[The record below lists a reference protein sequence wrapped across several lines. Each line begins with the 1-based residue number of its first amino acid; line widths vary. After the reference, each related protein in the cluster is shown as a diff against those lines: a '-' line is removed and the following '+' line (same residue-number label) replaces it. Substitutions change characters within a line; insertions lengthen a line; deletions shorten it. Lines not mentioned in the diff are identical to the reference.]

1 MIMKLKYKQ
10 LIGSVLFLS
19 VAFVQS
25 HMIVHATEDSVIS
38 DISDNSKI
46 TKIEFEGNHLINDSD
61 IVRVMNMQLGDIYSK
76 ELVQQNLKAIYKTGN
91 FSEKM
96 KAIPIPN
103 DPESLTLRIYL
114 EENIPITGFVVS
126 GNTVVST
133 GEILTILNPLEGK
146 PQNLSTLHE
155 ALSEVEDLYAS
166 KGYVLARV
174 TEMQDDPDGCVNITL
189 EEGIINSIAFEG
201 NKKTKDFVVER
212 NILSTPGSIYNE
224 NTLKADL
231 MRLYSTQAFRDVNRR
246 IEKSDEGE
254 NLYDVTIVLEE
265 QRTGTI
271 SLGGGL
277 DTATGLFGQAGFVEN
292 NFLGNGQRVGINFMA
307 GTGVIMSDSS
317 RLDHANLQAEV
328 SFFEPRLKGTN
339 NSLLV
344 KAFGR
349 DFGSYQVPL
358 AIEKRYGGEVV
369 LSRPFEKYKNLM
381 GSIKF
386 GGEYIKVK
394 EGDRNQILALYDKHG
409 IDPKKRAEQLQGGTY
424 MTIGPSLIYDT
435 RDNFLN
441 PRNGVFATLR
451 FNENINFTDF
461 DYTHAT
467 LAAGIK
473 RYFPVMKKSSFSVL
487 ARAAGKIHGDIPEVM
502 AYSLGGPYTVRGYR
516 MSTIGT
522 GEGFMMG
529 SAELTTP
536 FLFLDRIEKAQ
547 FLDNI
552 KLSFFLDAGHL
563 FNGTVTNKI
572 YNRPE
577 YGIAAGAGIKL
588 FIPGVGPLSIDYGY
602 PLTNVG
608 DGNKKGAFS
617 FGVGDMF

>member
-1 MIMKLKYKQ
+1 MINIHRYKYA
-10 LIGSVLFLS
+10 IVLLFSLFC
-19 VAFVQS
+19 AQFTCAQEQS
-25 HMIVHATEDSVIS
+25 LNSDIAEDSRI
-38 DISDNSKI
+38 K
-46 TKIEFEGNHLINDSD
+46 KIEFEGNHLIKDSD
-61 IVRVMNMQLGDIYSK
+61 IVKVMNMQIGDKYSK
-76 ELVQQNLKAIYKTGN
+76 ELVQQNLKAIYKTGY

-96 KAIPIPN
+96 KAIPIPA
-103 DPESLTLRIYL
+103 DSDSVILRIYL
-114 EENIPITGFVVS
+114 EENIPITGFAVT

-133 GEILTILNPLEGK
+133 GEILNVLNTLEGQ
-146 PQNLSTLHE
+146 PQNLKTLSD
-155 ALSEVEDLYAS
+155 AVSGIEDLYAS

-174 TEMQDDPDGCVNITL
+174 SNVLDDPDGCVNIEI
-189 EEGIINSIAFEG
+189 EEGIINTIAFEG
-201 NKKTKDFVVER
+201 NKKTKDFVIER
-212 NILSTPGSIYNE
+212 NILSTPGSVYNE
-224 NTLKADL
+224 DTLKSDL
-231 MRLYSTQAFRDVNRR
+231 MRLFSTQAFKDVNRS
-246 IEKSDEGE
+246 IEKCADDPGK
-254 NLYDVTIVLEE
+254 YDITIILEE

-317 RLDHANLQAEV
+317 TVDHANLQLEV
-328 SFFEPRLKGTN
+328 SFFEPRLRGTD

-358 AIEKRYGGEVV
+358 AIEKRYGAEVV
-369 LSRPFEKYKNLM
+369 LARPFKTYKNLL
-381 GSIKF
+381 GSIKL

-394 EGDRNQILALYDKHG
+394 EGDANKIAALYNQHNIPISERSK
-409 IDPKKRAEQLQGGTY
+409 QLQGGTY
-424 MTIGPSLIYDT
+424 FTIGPSLVYDT
-435 RDNFLN
+435 RDNALN
-441 PRNGVFATLR
+441 PRSGVLATLR
-451 FNENINFTDF
+451 LNENVNLTDF

-467 LAAGIK
+467 LSAGIK
-473 RYFPVMKKSSFSVL
+473 RYFPVMKKSSFSLL
-487 ARAAGKIHGDIPEVM
+487 ARAAGKLHGDMPEVM

-536 FLFLDRIEKAQ
+536 FFFLDRIQKAQ

-552 KLSFFLDAGHL
+552 KLSLFVDAGQL
-563 FNGTVTNKI
+563 FNGSITNKL

-577 YGIAAGAGIKL
+577 YGIAGGVGIKL
-588 FIPGVGPLSIDYGY
+588 FIPGVGPLSIDYGI
-602 PLTNVG
+602 PFTNVG
-608 DGNKKGAFS
+608 EGNRRGAFS
-617 FGVGDMF
+617 FGVGDIF

>member
-1 MIMKLKYKQ
+1 MRLKYKK
-10 LIGSVLFLS
+10 LFLS
-19 VAFVQS
+19 ALLLGVAFLQ
-25 HMIVHATEDSVIS
+25 VHAPSYCANDITTEIS
-38 DISDNSKI
+38 DGSKI
-46 TKIEFEGNHLINDSD
+46 TKIEFDGNHLINESD
-61 IVRVMNMQLGDIYSK
+61 IVKVMNMQIGDVYSK
-76 ELVQQNLKAIYKTGN
+76 DLVQQNLKAIYKTGY

-114 EENIPITGFVVS
+114 EENIPITGFAVT

-133 GEILTILNPLEGK
+133 GEILSILNTLEGQ
-146 PQNLSTLHE
+146 PQNLKTLGD
-155 ALSEVEDLYAS
+155 AVSEVEDLYAS

-174 TEMQDDPDGCVNITL
+174 TGVQDDPDGCVNIQL

-212 NILSTPGSIYNE
+212 NILSTPGSVYNE

-317 RLDHANLQAEV
+317 TIDHANLQAEV
-328 SFFEPRLKGTN
+328 SFFEPRLKGSE

-344 KAFGR
+344 KAFAR

-358 AIEKRYGGEVV
+358 AIEKRYGGEVIV
-369 LSRPFEKYKNLM
+369 SRPFKTYKNLM
-381 GSIKF
+381 ASFKI

-394 EGDRNQILALYDKHG
+394 EGDAKQIARLYNNHNIPISERSK
-409 IDPKKRAEQLQGGTY
+409 QLQGGTY
-424 MTIGPSLIYDT
+424 MTLGPSLVYDT
-435 RDNFLN
+435 RDSALS
-441 PRNGVFATLR
+441 PRDGVLATLR
-451 FNENINFTDF
+451 LAENINFTDF
-461 DYTHAT
+461 DYSHAT
-467 LAAGIK
+467 LSAGIK
-473 RYFPVMKKSSFSVL
+473 KYFPVMKKSSFSLL
-487 ARAAGKIHGDIPEVM
+487 ARAAGKLHGDMPDVM

-536 FLFLDRIEKAQ
+536 FFFLDRIEKAK
-547 FLDNI
+547 FLDNV
-552 KLSFFLDAGHL
+552 KLSLFLDAGHL

-577 YGIAAGAGIKL
+577 YGISAGAGIKL

-608 DGNKKGAFS
+608 QGNKKGAFS
-617 FGVGDMF
+617 FGVGDIF

>member
-1 MIMKLKYKQ
+1 MKSKQ
-10 LIGSVLFLS
+10 KNIFKVIILFLC
-19 VAFVQS
+19 VFCRMGINAYAV
-25 HMIVHATEDSVIS
+25 EDTVS
-38 DISDNSKI
+38 DIGENSKI
-46 TKIEFEGNHLINDSD
+46 TKIEFEGNHLISESD
-61 IVRVMNMQLGDIYSK
+61 IVKVMNMQIGDVYSK
-76 ELVQQNLKAIYKTGN
+76 DFVQQNLKAIYKTGN

-96 KAIPIPN
+96 KAVPIPTSP
-103 DPESLTLRIYL
+103 DSLTLKIYL
-114 EENIPITGFVVS
+114 EENIPITGFAIS

-133 GEILTILNPLEGK
+133 GEILNILNSLEGR
-146 PQNLSTLHE
+146 PQNLKTLSE
-155 ALSEVEDLYAS
+155 AVSEVEDLYAA

-174 TEMQDDPDGCVNITL
+174 SDVQDDPDGCVNIEL
-189 EEGIINSIAFEG
+189 QEGIINSISFEG
-201 NKKTKDFVVER
+201 NKKTKDFVIER
-212 NILSTPGSIYNE
+212 NILSTPGSVYNE
-224 NTLKADL
+224 DTLKADL
-231 MRLYSTQAFRDVNRR
+231 MRLYSTQAFKDVNRQ
-246 IEKSDEGE
+246 IEKSEDGE

-317 RLDHANLQAEV
+317 TIDHANLQAEV
-328 SFFEPRLKGTN
+328 SFFEPRLKGSD

-358 AIEKRYGGEVV
+358 AIERRYGADVV
-369 LSRPFEKYKNLM
+369 LSRPFKNYPNLL
-381 GSIKF
+381 GSIKV

-394 EGDRNQILALYDKHG
+394 EGDSKKIASLYNKHH
-409 IDPKKRAEQLQGGTY
+409 IPISERSKQLQGGTY
-424 MTIGPSLIYDT
+424 ISLGPSLVYDT
-435 RDNFLN
+435 RDNALN
-441 PRNGVFATLR
+441 PRSGVLAALR
-451 FNENINFTDF
+451 FNENINITDL
-461 DYTHAT
+461 DYTHGT
-467 LAAGIK
+467 LSAGIK
-473 RYFPVMKKSSFSVL
+473 KYFPVMKKSSFSLL
-487 ARAAGKIHGDIPEVM
+487 ARAAGNIHGDMPEVM

-536 FLFLDRIEKAQ
+536 FLFLDRIEKAR

-552 KLSFFLDAGHL
+552 KLSFFVDAGHL
-563 FNGTVTNKI
+563 FNGTVTNKL

-577 YGIAAGAGIKL
+577 YGIAGGVGIKL
-588 FIPGVGPLSIDYGY
+588 FIPGVGPLSVDYGI
-602 PLTNVG
+602 PFTNVG
-608 DGNKKGAFS
+608 DGNKRGAFS

>member
-1 MIMKLKYKQ
+1 MRIKNKQ
-10 LIGSVLFLS
+10 LYTAILCFG
-19 VAFVQS
+19 
-25 HMIVHATEDSVIS
+25 MIFCQFHVSSIAAQEDITSEIS
-38 DISDNSKI
+38 DSAKI
-46 TKIEFEGNHLINDSD
+46 TKIEFEGNHLVNSEDIIN
-61 IVRVMNMQLGDIYSK
+61 VMNLRVGDTYSK
-76 ELVQQNLKAIYKTGN
+76 DSVQESLKAIYKTGY

-103 DPESLTLRIYL
+103 DEDSLTLRIYL
-114 EENIPITGFVVS
+114 EENIPITGFAVS
-126 GNTVVST
+126 GNTVVSS
-133 GEILTILNPLEGK
+133 GEILSILNQLEGQ
-146 PQNLSTLHE
+146 PQNLKTLSD
-155 ALSEVEDLYAS
+155 AVANIEDLYAS

-174 TEMQDDPDGCVNITL
+174 SDMQDDPDGCVNI
-189 EEGIINSIAFEG
+189 EVNEGKINSIAFEG
-201 NKKTKDFVVER
+201 NKKTKDFVIER
-212 NILSTPGSIYNE
+212 NILSSPGSVYNE
-224 NTLKADL
+224 DTLKADL
-231 MRLYSTQAFRDVNRR
+231 MRLYSTQAFKDVNRK
-246 IEKSDEGE
+246 IEESKE
-254 NLYDVTIVLEE
+254 NPGTYDVTIVLEE

-317 RLDHANLQAEV
+317 TLDHANLQAEV
-328 SFFEPRLKGTN
+328 SFFEPRLRGTD

-358 AIEKRYGGEVV
+358 AIERRYGGDVV
-369 LSRPFEKYKNLM
+369 LSRPFKTYKNLT
-381 GSIKF
+381 GSIKL
-386 GGEYIKVK
+386 GGEYVKVK
-394 EGDRNQILALYDKHG
+394 EGDSKKIAKLYNQHNIP
-409 IDPKKRAEQLQGGTY
+409 ISKRSEQLQGGTY
-424 MTIGPSLIYDT
+424 FSLGPSLIYDT
-435 RDNFLN
+435 RDNMLN
-441 PRNGVFATLR
+441 PRNGVLATLR
-451 FNENINFTDF
+451 LSENLNVTDF

-467 LAAGIK
+467 VSAGIK
-473 RYFPVMKKSSFSVL
+473 KYFPVMKKSSFAL
-487 ARAAGKIHGDIPEVM
+487 TARAAGKIHGDMPEVM

-516 MSTIGT
+516 MSSIGT
-522 GEGFMMG
+522 GEGYMLG

-536 FLFLDRIEKAQ
+536 FFFVDRIQKAQ

-552 KLSFFLDAGHL
+552 KLSLFVDAGHL
-563 FNGTVTNKI
+563 YNGSITNKI

-608 DGNKKGAFS
+608 KGNKRGAFS
-617 FGVGDMF
+617 FGVGDIF

>member
-1 MIMKLKYKQ
+1 MKSKQ
-10 LIGSVLFLS
+10 KNIFKVIILFLC
-19 VAFVQS
+19 VFCRMGINAYAV
-25 HMIVHATEDSVIS
+25 EDTVS
-38 DISDNSKI
+38 DIGENSKI
-46 TKIEFEGNHLINDSD
+46 TKIEFEGNHLISESD
-61 IVRVMNMQLGDIYSK
+61 IVKVMNMQIGDVYSK
-76 ELVQQNLKAIYKTGN
+76 DFVQQNLKAIYKTGN

-96 KAIPIPN
+96 KAVPIPTSP
-103 DPESLTLRIYL
+103 DSLTLKIYL
-114 EENIPITGFVVS
+114 EENIPITGFAIS

-133 GEILTILNPLEGK
+133 GEILNILNSLEGR
-146 PQNLSTLHE
+146 PQNLKTLSE
-155 ALSEVEDLYAS
+155 AVSEVEDLYAA

-174 TEMQDDPDGCVNITL
+174 SDVQDDPDGCVNIEL
-189 EEGIINSIAFEG
+189 QEGIINSISFEG
-201 NKKTKDFVVER
+201 NKKTKDFVIER
-212 NILSTPGSIYNE
+212 NILSTPGSVYNE
-224 NTLKADL
+224 DTLKADL
-231 MRLYSTQAFRDVNRR
+231 MRLYSTQAFKDVNRQ
-246 IEKSDEGE
+246 IEKSEDGE

-317 RLDHANLQAEV
+317 TIDHANLQAEV
-328 SFFEPRLKGTN
+328 SFFEPRLKGSD

-358 AIEKRYGGEVV
+358 AIERRYGADVV
-369 LSRPFEKYKNLM
+369 LSRPFKSYPNLL
-381 GSIKF
+381 GSIKV

-394 EGDRNQILALYDKHG
+394 EGDSKKIASLYNKHH
-409 IDPKKRAEQLQGGTY
+409 IPISERSKQLQGGTY
-424 MTIGPSLIYDT
+424 ISLGPSLVYDT
-435 RDNFLN
+435 RDNALN
-441 PRNGVFATLR
+441 PRSGVLAALR
-451 FNENINFTDF
+451 FNENINITDL
-461 DYTHAT
+461 DYTHGT
-467 LAAGIK
+467 LSAGIK
-473 RYFPVMKKSSFSVL
+473 KYFPVMKKSSFSLL
-487 ARAAGKIHGDIPEVM
+487 ARAAGNIHGDMPEVM

-536 FLFLDRIEKAQ
+536 FLFLDRIEKAR

-552 KLSFFLDAGHL
+552 KLSFFVDAGHL
-563 FNGTVTNKI
+563 FNGTVTNKL

-577 YGIAAGAGIKL
+577 YGIAGGVGIKL
-588 FIPGVGPLSIDYGY
+588 FIPGVGPLSVDYGI
-602 PLTNVG
+602 PFTNVG
-608 DGNKKGAFS
+608 DGNKRGAFS

>member
-1 MIMKLKYKQ
+1 MNKTYKQ
-10 LIGSVLFLS
+10 LLKGILCVVFALCQL
-19 VAFVQS
+19 
-25 HMIVHATEDSVIS
+25 HATSYAVDEEITSEIS
-38 DISDNSKI
+38 DSSKI
-46 TKIEFEGNHLINDSD
+46 TKIEFDGNHLINESD
-61 IVRVMNMQLGDIYSK
+61 IVKVMNMQIGDVYSK
-76 ELVQQNLKAIYKTGN
+76 ELVQQNLKAIYKTGY

-96 KAIPIPN
+96 KAIPLPN
-103 DPESLTLRIYL
+103 DPDSLTLRIYL
-114 EENIPITGFVVS
+114 EENIPITGFAVS

-133 GEILTILNPLEGK
+133 GEILTILNELEGQ
-146 PQNLSTLHE
+146 PQNLKTLGE
-155 ALSEVEDLYAS
+155 AIANVEDLYAS

-174 TEMQDDPDGCVNITL
+174 SNFQDDPDGCINIEI
-189 EEGIINSIAFEG
+189 EEGKINSISFEG
-201 NKKTKDFVVER
+201 NKKTKDFVIER
-212 NILSTPGSIYNE
+212 NILSTPGSVYNE

-231 MRLYSTQAFRDVNRR
+231 MRLYSTQAFRDVNRK
-246 IEKSDEGE
+246 IEKSDDGSD
-254 NLYDVTIVLEE
+254 LYDVTIVLEE

-292 NFLGNGQRVGINFMA
+292 NFMGNGQRVGINFMA
-307 GTGVIMSDSS
+307 GTGIIMSDSS
-317 RLDHANLQAEV
+317 TIDHANLQAEV
-328 SFFEPRLKGTN
+328 SFFEPRLRGSDTAM
-339 NSLLV
+339 LV

-369 LSRPFEKYKNLM
+369 FSRPVKGYKNLTA
-381 GSIKF
+381 SIKL
-386 GGEYIKVK
+386 GGEHIKVK
-394 EGDRNQILALYDKHG
+394 EGDGSQIARLYQNHNIPISERSK
-409 IDPKKRAEQLQGGTY
+409 QLQGGTY
-424 MTIGPSLIYDT
+424 LTLGPSLVYDT
-435 RDNFLN
+435 RDNVLN
-441 PRNGVFATLR
+441 PRNGVLATLR
-451 FNENINFTDF
+451 LAENINFTDF
-461 DYTHAT
+461 DFTHAT

-473 RYFPVMKKSSFSVL
+473 KYFPVMKKSSFSL
-487 ARAAGKIHGDIPEVM
+487 MARAAGKIHGDMPEVM

-536 FLFLDRIEKAQ
+536 FFFLDRIEKAR

-552 KLSFFLDAGHL
+552 KFSMFLDAGHL
-563 FNGTVTNKI
+563 YSGTITNKL

-577 YGIAAGAGIKL
+577 YGISAGVGVKL

-608 DGNKKGAFS
+608 QGNKKGAFS
-617 FGVGDMF
+617 FGVGDIF

>member
-1 MIMKLKYKQ
+1 MSNIYKN
-10 LIGSVLFLS
+10 LLTIIFFVSMVFLQNY
-19 VAFVQS
+19 A
-25 HMIVHATEDSVIS
+25 IVFAAPEDINTE
-38 DISDNSKI
+38 ISDNSKI
-46 TKIEFEGNHLINDSD
+46 TKIEFEGNHLINSSD
-61 IVRVMNMQLGDIYSK
+61 IVKVMNMQIGDIYSK
-76 ELVQQNLKAIYKTGN
+76 ELVQQNLKAIYKTGY

-96 KAIPIPN
+96 KAIPIPT
-103 DPESLTLRIYL
+103 DSESLTLRIYL
-114 EENIPITGFVVS
+114 EENIPITGFAVS
-126 GNTVVST
+126 GNTVVTT
-133 GEILTILNPLEGK
+133 GEILNILNPLEGQ
-146 PQNLSTLHE
+146 PQNLRTLGD
-155 ALSEVEDLYAS
+155 AVANVEDLYAS

-174 TEMQDDPDGCVNITL
+174 SNVQDDPDGCVNI
-189 EEGIINSIAFEG
+189 EVQEGIINSISFEG
-201 NKKTKDFVVER
+201 NKKTKDFVIER
-212 NILSTPGSIYNE
+212 NILSTPGSVYNE

-231 MRLYSTQAFRDVNRR
+231 MRLYSTQAFRDVNRKV
-246 IEKSDEGE
+246 EKTPEDP

-317 RLDHANLQAEV
+317 TLDHANLQAEV
-328 SFFEPRLKGTN
+328 SFFEPRLKGTD

-358 AIEKRYGGEVV
+358 AIEKRYGAEVV
-369 LSRPFEKYKNLM
+369 LSRPFKTYKNLL
-381 GSIKF
+381 GSIKL

-394 EGDRNQILALYDKHG
+394 EGDANKIAELYKQHN
-409 IDPKKRAEQLQGGTY
+409 IPISERSKQLQGGTY
-424 MTIGPSLIYDT
+424 ITIGPSLVYDT
-435 RDNFLN
+435 RDNVLN
-441 PRNGVFATLR
+441 PRSGVLATLR
-451 FNENINFTDF
+451 FNENINITDL
-461 DYTHAT
+461 DYTHGT

-473 RYFPVMKKSSFSVL
+473 RYFPVMKKSSFSL
-487 ARAAGKIHGDIPEVM
+487 MARAAGKIHGDMPEVM

-536 FLFLDRIEKAQ
+536 FFFLDRIEKVK

-552 KLSFFLDAGHL
+552 KFSLFVDAGHIY
-563 FNGTVTNKI
+563 NGSITNKL

-577 YGIAAGAGIKL
+577 YGIAGGVGIKL
-588 FIPGVGPLSIDYGY
+588 FIPGVGPLSIDYGI
-602 PLTNVG
+602 PFTNVG
-608 DGNKKGAFS
+608 EGNRRGAFS
-617 FGVGDMF
+617 FGVGDIF

>member
-1 MIMKLKYKQ
+1 MKNKYKHL
-10 LIGSVLFLS
+10 LISIIFFSMTFL
-19 VAFVQS
+19 Q
-25 HMIVHATEDSVIS
+25 IHAVCFAAQENINSE
-38 DISDNSKI
+38 ISDNSKI
-46 TKIEFEGNHLINDSD
+46 TKIEFEGNHLINSSD
-61 IVRVMNMQLGDIYSK
+61 IVKVMNMQIGDVYSK
-76 ELVQQNLKAIYKTGN
+76 ELVQQNLKAIYKTGY

-103 DPESLTLRIYL
+103 DSDSLTLRIYL
-114 EENIPITGFVVS
+114 EENIPITGFAVT
-126 GNTVVST
+126 GNTVVTT
-133 GEILTILNPLEGK
+133 GEILNILNPLEGQ
-146 PQNLSTLHE
+146 PQNLRTLGD
-155 ALSEVEDLYAS
+155 AVANVEDLYAS

-174 TEMQDDPDGCVNITL
+174 SNVQDDPDGCVNI
-189 EEGIINSIAFEG
+189 EVQEGIINSISFEG
-201 NKKTKDFVVER
+201 NKKTKDFVIER
-212 NILSTPGSIYNE
+212 NILSTPGSVYNE

-231 MRLYSTQAFRDVNRR
+231 MRLYSTQAFRDVNRK
-246 IEKSDEGE
+246 IDKSPDDP

-317 RLDHANLQAEV
+317 TLDHANLQAEV
-328 SFFEPRLKGTN
+328 SFFEPRLKGTD

-358 AIEKRYGGEVV
+358 AIEKRYGAEVV
-369 LSRPFEKYKNLM
+369 LSRPFKTYKNLL
-381 GSIKF
+381 GSIKL

-394 EGDRNQILALYDKHG
+394 EGDANKIAELYKQHN
-409 IDPKKRAEQLQGGTY
+409 IPISERSKQLQGGTY
-424 MTIGPSLIYDT
+424 ITLGPSLVYDT
-435 RDNFLN
+435 RDNVLN
-441 PRNGVFATLR
+441 PRSGVLATLR
-451 FNENINFTDF
+451 FNENVNITDF
-461 DYTHAT
+461 DYTHGT

-473 RYFPVMKKSSFSVL
+473 RYFPVMKKSSFSL
-487 ARAAGKIHGDIPEVM
+487 MARAAGKIHGDMPEVM

-536 FLFLDRIEKAQ
+536 FFFLDRIEKAK

-552 KLSFFLDAGHL
+552 KFSVFVDAGHIY
-563 FNGTVTNKI
+563 NGSITNKL

-577 YGIAAGAGIKL
+577 YGIAGGIGVKL
-588 FIPGVGPLSIDYGY
+588 FIPGVGPLSIDYGI
-602 PLTNVG
+602 PFTNVG
-608 DGNKKGAFS
+608 EGNRRGAFS
-617 FGVGDMF
+617 FGVGDIF

>member
-1 MIMKLKYKQ
+1 MRSISKR
-10 LIGSVLFLS
+10 LF
-19 VAFVQS
+19 
-25 HMIVHATEDSVIS
+25 TSVIFFGMFIFGHAAFAEEIDDITA
-38 DISDNSKI
+38 DISDTSKI

-61 IVRVMNMQLGDIYSK
+61 IVKVMNMQIGDVYSK

-96 KAIPIPN
+96 KAIPIPT

-114 EENIPITGFVVS
+114 EENIPITGFAVT
-126 GNTVVST
+126 GNTVVQT
-133 GEILTILNPLEGK
+133 GEILNILNSLEGQ
-146 PQNLSTLHE
+146 PQNLKTLGE
-155 ALSEVEDLYAS
+155 AVTKVEELYS
-166 KGYVLARV
+166 DKGYVLARV
-174 TEMQDDPDGCVNITL
+174 SNVQDDPDGCVNIEI
-189 EEGIINSIAFEG
+189 EEGIINSISFEG
-201 NKKTKDFVVER
+201 NKKTKDFVIER
-212 NILSTPGSIYNE
+212 NILSTPGSVYNE

-231 MRLYSTQAFRDVNRR
+231 MRLYSTQAFKDVNRA
-246 IEKSDEGE
+246 IEKSPENP
-254 NLYDVTIVLEE
+254 NLYDVKIILEE

-317 RLDHANLQAEV
+317 TVDHANLQAEV
-328 SFFEPRLKGTN
+328 SFFEPRLKGSE

-358 AIEKRYGGEVV
+358 AVEKRYGADVV
-369 LSRPFEKYKNLM
+369 LSRPFKTYKNLM
-381 GSIKF
+381 GSIKI

-394 EGDRNQILALYDKHG
+394 EGDYRKIAALYNQHHIPISERSK
-409 IDPKKRAEQLQGGTY
+409 QLQGGTY
-424 MTIGPSLIYDT
+424 LSLGPSLVYDT
-435 RDNFLN
+435 RDNVLN
-441 PRNGVFATLR
+441 PRRGVLASLR
-451 FNENINFTDF
+451 LSENVNITDF

-467 LAAGIK
+467 LSAGIK
-473 RYFPVMKKSSFSVL
+473 KYFPVMRKSSFSLL
-487 ARAAGKIHGDIPEVM
+487 ARASGKLHGDMPEVM

-516 MSTIGT
+516 ISTIGT
-522 GEGFMMG
+522 GEGFMLG

-536 FLFLDRIEKAQ
+536 FFFLDRIPKAE

-552 KLSFFLDAGHL
+552 KFSLFVDAGQL
-563 FNGTVTNKI
+563 YNGSITNKL

-577 YGIAAGAGIKL
+577 YGIAGGVGVKL
-588 FIPGVGPLSIDYGY
+588 FIPGVGPLSIDYGI
-602 PLTNVG
+602 PFTNVG
-608 DGNKKGAFS
+608 AGNKRGAFS
-617 FGVGDMF
+617 FGVGDVF

>member
-1 MIMKLKYKQ
+1 MRSIVRQ
-10 LIGSVLFLS
+10 LVSSVMLICVSFLG
-19 VAFVQS
+19 
-25 HMIVHATEDSVIS
+25 HAVFAVEEESITSEIS
-38 DISDNSKI
+38 EGSKI
-46 TKIEFEGNHLINDSD
+46 TQIEFEGNHLINDSD
-61 IVRVMNMQLGDIYSK
+61 IVKVMNMQIGDKYSK
-76 ELVQQNLKAIYKTGN
+76 ELVQQNLKAIYKTGY

-96 KAIPIPN
+96 KAIPIPT
-103 DPESLTLRIYL
+103 DPDSLTLRIYL
-114 EENIPITGFVVS
+114 EENIPITGFAVS
-126 GNTVVST
+126 GNSVVST
-133 GEILTILNPLEGK
+133 GEILDLISDLEGQ
-146 PQNLSTLHE
+146 PQNLKTLGDAVSKIE
-155 ALSEVEDLYAS
+155 ELYES

-174 TEMQDDPDGCVNITL
+174 SDMQDDPDGCVNIKID
-189 EEGIINSIAFEG
+189 EGIINSISFKG
-201 NKKTKDFVVER
+201 NKKTKDFVIER
-212 NILSTPGSIYNE
+212 NILSTPGSVYNE

-231 MRLYSTQAFRDVNRR
+231 TRLYSTQAFKDVNRQ
-246 IEKSDEGE
+246 IEKCPENP
-254 NLYDVTIVLEE
+254 NLYDITIVLEE

-317 RLDHANLQAEV
+317 TLDHANLQAEV
-328 SFFEPRLKGTN
+328 SFFEPRLRGSD

-358 AIEKRYGGEVV
+358 SVERRYGAEVV
-369 LSRPFEKYKNLM
+369 LSRPFKTYKNLLASM
-381 GSIKF
+381 KF

-394 EGDRNQILALYDKHG
+394 EGDYNKIASLYRQHNIPISERSK
-409 IDPKKRAEQLQGGTY
+409 QLQGGTY
-424 MTIGPSLIYDT
+424 FTLGPSLVYDT
-435 RDNFLN
+435 RDNVLN
-441 PRNGVFATLR
+441 PRNGVLATLR
-451 FNENINFTDF
+451 YNENLNFSDF

-467 LAAGIK
+467 LSGGIK
-473 RYFPVMKKSSFSVL
+473 KYFPVMKKSSFSLL
-487 ARAAGKIHGDIPEVM
+487 ARAAGKIHGDMPEVM

-536 FLFLDRIEKAQ
+536 FFFLDRIEKAK

-552 KLSFFLDAGHL
+552 KLSLFVDAGQL
-563 FNGTVTNKI
+563 YNGSITNKL

-577 YGIAAGAGIKL
+577 YGIAGGVGIKL
-588 FIPGVGPLSIDYGY
+588 FIPGVGPLSIDYGI
-602 PLTNVG
+602 PFTNVG
-608 DGNKKGAFS
+608 DGNRRGAFS
-617 FGVGDMF
+617 FGVGDIF

>member
-1 MIMKLKYKQ
+1 MKFKYKK
-10 LIGSVLFLS
+10 LLFNTLFLS
-19 VAFVQS
+19 VFFAQMHLVS
-25 HMIVHATEDSVIS
+25 YSADNTIS
-38 DISDNSKI
+38 EINEGSKI
-46 TKIEFEGNHLINDSD
+46 TKIEFDGNHLINDSD
-61 IVRVMNMQLGDIYSK
+61 IVKVMNMQIGDVYSK
-76 ELVQQNLKAIYKTGN
+76 DLVQQNLKSIYKMGF

-103 DPESLTLRIYL
+103 DPESLTLKIYL
-114 EENIPITGFVVS
+114 EENIPITGFAVT

-133 GEILTILNPLEGK
+133 GEILTILNHLEGQ
-146 PQNLSTLHE
+146 PQNLKT
-155 ALSEVEDLYAS
+155 LSETMAEVEELYAS

-174 TEMQDDPDGCVNITL
+174 TDVQDDPDGCVNIAL
-189 EEGIINSIAFEG
+189 EEGIINSISFEG
-201 NKKTKDFVVER
+201 NKKTKDFVIER
-212 NILSTPGSIYNE
+212 NILSTPGSVYNE

-231 MRLYSTQAFRDVNRR
+231 MRLYSTQAFRDVNRK
-246 IEKSDEGE
+246 IEKSEEGE

-292 NFLGNGQRVGINFMA
+292 NFMGNGQRVGINFMA
-307 GTGVIMSDSS
+307 GTGIIMSDNSTV
-317 RLDHANLQAEV
+317 DHANLQAEI
-328 SFFEPRLKGTN
+328 SFFEPRLKGSDN
-339 NSLLV
+339 ALLV

-358 AIEKRYGGEVV
+358 AIEKRYGGEIV
-369 LSRPFEKYKNLM
+369 LSRPIKKYNNLM
-381 GSIKF
+381 ASFKF
-386 GGEYIKVK
+386 GGEHIKVK
-394 EGDRNQILALYDKHG
+394 EADANQIASLYSAHNVPISERSK
-409 IDPKKRAEQLQGGTY
+409 QLQGGTY
-424 MTIGPSLIYDT
+424 MTLGPSLVYDT
-435 RDNFLN
+435 RNSSMQ
-441 PRNGVFATLR
+441 PRDGVLATIRLV
-451 FNENINFTDF
+451 ENVNFTDF
-461 DYTHAT
+461 DFTHAT
-467 LAAGIK
+467 LAGGIK
-473 RYFPVMKKSSFSVL
+473 RYFPVMKKSSFSL
-487 ARAAGKIHGDIPEVM
+487 MARAAGRLHGDMPEVM

-536 FLFLDRIEKAQ
+536 FFFLDRIEKAQ

-552 KLSFFLDAGHL
+552 KLSLFLDAGHL

-577 YGIAAGAGIKL
+577 YGISAGAGIKL

-608 DGNKKGAFS
+608 QGNKKGAFS
-617 FGVGDMF
+617 FGVGDIF

>member
-1 MIMKLKYKQ
+1 MRNIFKQ
-10 LIGSVLFLS
+10 LYTSFILIYVVFFISNAPVFSAENDILS
-19 VAFVQS
+19 
-25 HMIVHATEDSVIS
+25 EIS
-38 DISDNSKI
+38 DTSKI

-61 IVRVMNMQLGDIYSK
+61 IVKVMNMQIGDTYSK
-76 ELVQQNLKAIYKTGN
+76 DLVQQNLKAIYKTGY

-96 KAIPIPN
+96 KAIPIPV
-103 DPESLTLRIYL
+103 DEDSLTLRIYV
-114 EENIPITGFVVS
+114 EENIPITGFAVS

-133 GEILTILNPLEGK
+133 GDILSILNNLEGQ
-146 PQNLSTLHE
+146 PQNLTTLSKAVAE
-155 ALSEVEDLYAS
+155 IEDLYAS

-174 TEMQDDPDGCVNITL
+174 ANVQDDPDGCVNIEI

-201 NKKTKDFVVER
+201 NKKTKDFVIER
-212 NILSTPGSIYNE
+212 NILSTPGSVYNE
-224 NTLKADL
+224 DTLKADL
-231 MRLYSTQAFRDVNRR
+231 MRLYSTQAFKDVNRK
-246 IEKSDEGE
+246 IEKSNDGP

-292 NFLGNGQRVGINFMA
+292 NFMGNGQRVGINFMA

-317 RLDHANLQAEV
+317 TIDHANLQAEV
-328 SFFEPRLKGTN
+328 SFFEPRLRGSD
-339 NSLLV
+339 NSLLI

-358 AIEKRYGGEVV
+358 AIEQRYGADIV
-369 LSRPFEKYKNLM
+369 LSRPFKTYKNLM

-394 EGDRNQILALYDKHG
+394 EGDANKIAALY
-409 IDPKKRAEQLQGGTY
+409 RAHNIPISERSKQLQGGTY
-424 MTIGPSLIYDT
+424 FTLGPSLVYDT
-435 RDNFLN
+435 RDNVLN
-441 PRNGVFATLR
+441 PRNGVLATLR
-451 FNENINFTDF
+451 FSENVNATDL
-461 DYTHAT
+461 DYTHGT
-467 LAAGIK
+467 LSAGIK
-473 RYFPVMKKSSFSVL
+473 KYFPVMKKSSFSLL
-487 ARAAGKIHGDIPEVM
+487 ARAAGKVHGDMPEVM

-522 GEGFMMG
+522 GEGFMMA

-536 FLFLDRIEKAQ
+536 FFFLDRIKNAQ

-552 KLSFFLDAGHL
+552 KFNMFVDAGHL
-563 FNGTVTNKI
+563 FSGSITNKI

-577 YGIAAGAGIKL
+577 YGIAGGVGVKL
-588 FIPGVGPLSIDYGY
+588 FIPGVGPLSIDYGI
-602 PLTNVG
+602 PFTNVG
-608 DGNKKGAFS
+608 NGNKRGAFS
-617 FGVGDMF
+617 FGVGDVF

>member
-1 MIMKLKYKQ
+1 MRNIYISRLKY
-10 LIGSVLFLS
+10 FLA
-19 VAFVQS
+19 VCLCLYTMQAQVF
-25 HMIVHATEDSVIS
+25 ATNEQQNVTEIS
-38 DISDNSKI
+38 DDSKI

-61 IVRVMNMQLGDIYSK
+61 IVKVMNMQLGDKYSK
-76 ELVQQNLKAIYKTGN
+76 EMVQQNLKAIYKTGY

-96 KAIPIPN
+96 KAIPIPTSP
-103 DPESLTLRIYL
+103 DSLTLRIYL
-114 EENIPITGFVVS
+114 EENIPITSFAVT
-126 GNTVVST
+126 GNTVVSA
-133 GEILTILNPLEGK
+133 GEIINILNSLEGQ
-146 PQNLSTLHE
+146 PQNLKTLGE
-155 ALSEVEDLYAS
+155 AVKQVEDYYAS

-174 TEMQDDPDGCVNITL
+174 SEVQDDPDGCVNIKI
-189 EEGIINSIAFEG
+189 EEGIINSISFQG

-212 NILSTPGSIYNE
+212 NILSTPGSVYNE
-224 NTLKADL
+224 NTLKQDL
-231 MRLYSTQAFRDVNRR
+231 MRLYSTQAFRDVNRE
-246 IEKSDEGE
+246 IEQTEGST

-292 NFLGNGQRVGINFMA
+292 NFMGNGQRVGINFMA

-317 RLDHANLQAEV
+317 TLDHANLQAEV
-328 SFFEPRLKGTN
+328 SFFEPRLKGTD

-358 AIEKRYGGEVV
+358 AVEKRYGAEVV
-369 LSRPFEKYKNLM
+369 LSRPFKTYKNLM
-381 GSIKF
+381 ASFKL

-394 EGDRNQILALYDKHG
+394 EGDYNKIASLYNQHNIPISERSK
-409 IDPKKRAEQLQGGTY
+409 QLQGGTY
-424 MTIGPSLIYDT
+424 ITLGPSLIYDT
-435 RDNFLN
+435 RDNVLN
-441 PRNGVFATLR
+441 PRSGVLATLR
-451 FNENINFTDF
+451 FNENINLTDF
-461 DYTHAT
+461 DYTHGT
-467 LAAGIK
+467 LAGGIK
-473 RYFPVMKKSSFSVL
+473 KYFPVMKKSSFSMM
-487 ARAAGKIHGDIPEVM
+487 ARAAGKIHGDMPEVM

-522 GEGFMMG
+522 GEGFIMG

-536 FLFLDRIEKAQ
+536 FFFLDRIEKAQ

-552 KLSFFLDAGHL
+552 KFSLFLDAGHL
-563 FNGTVTNKI
+563 FNGTITNKL

-577 YGIAAGAGIKL
+577 YGIAGGLGIKL
-588 FIPGVGPLSIDYGY
+588 FIPGVGPLSIDYGI
-602 PLTNVG
+602 PFTNVG
-608 DGNKKGAFS
+608 DGNKRGAFS